1 MTITAEHLTITL
13 EDGRELTGRTPVEL
27 AHKWAEAEHGDEWQQ
42 LSAAKQSIEITAA
55 LDALNMAAQEHSE

>member
-13 EDGRELTGRTPVEL
+13 EDGRELTGRMPVEL

-42 LSAAKQSIEITAA
+42 LSPAKQSIEITAA
-55 LDALNMAAQEHSE
+55 LDALNRAAQEHQG

>member
-27 AHKWAEAEHGDEWQQ
+27 AHKWAEAEHRDAER
-42 LSAAKQSIEITAA
+42 AAQA
-55 LDALNMAAQEHSE
+55 DALGMWGSCTG

>member
-13 EDGRELTGRTPVEL
+13 ENGRELTDRTPVEL
-27 AHKWAEAEHGDEWQQ
+27 AHKWAGAEHSEDWQQ

-55 LDALNMAAQEHSE
+55 LEALNRAAQEHSE

>member
-27 AHKWAEAEHGDEWQQ
+27 AHKWAEAEHGDKWQQ
-42 LSAAKQSIEITAA
+42 LSAAKQSMEITAA
-55 LDALNMAAQEHSE
+55 LDALNRAAQEHGE